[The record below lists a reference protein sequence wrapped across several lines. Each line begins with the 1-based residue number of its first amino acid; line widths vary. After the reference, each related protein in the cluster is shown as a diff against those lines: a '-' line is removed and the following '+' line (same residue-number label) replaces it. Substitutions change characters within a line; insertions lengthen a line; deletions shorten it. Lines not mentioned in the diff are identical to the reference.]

1 VIEKDFPR
9 ELAEAKLRRTTEARQ
24 RLVDEHSASFRWLMA
39 SLLAING
46 GGLVTM
52 ASLADMVS
60 NKASLVAS
68 AGAFWLGILA
78 ALGVASLGQV
88 INRKAANVLSE
99 IELFW
104 TVVAI
109 YGNLDPEEGQKLDD
123 KYDSVSSRSA
133 KWCGFLAVACFSVGL
148 AILGSNWV

>member
-39 SLLAING
+39 SLLAVNG

-52 ASLADMVS
+52 ASLADKVA
-60 NKASLVAS
+60 NETALIAS

-78 ALGVASLGQV
+78 ALGVASLGQT
-88 INRKAANVLSE
+88 INRKAANVLSD

-109 YGNLDPEEGQKLDD
+109 YGNLDQEKAQELDD
-123 KYDSVSSRSA
+123 RYVSVSSRSA
-133 KWCGFLAVACFSVGL
+133 KWCGYVAVACFSVGL